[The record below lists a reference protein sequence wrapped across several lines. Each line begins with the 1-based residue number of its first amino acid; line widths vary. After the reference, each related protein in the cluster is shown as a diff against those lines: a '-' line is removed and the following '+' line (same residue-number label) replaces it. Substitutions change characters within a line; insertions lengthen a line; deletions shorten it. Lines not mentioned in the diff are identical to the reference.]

1 MITKHTFRQWLVGLY
16 SEYAYDNKFEDMI
29 KEENAKKARR
39 FSFEVLNFLEQHDLL
54 K

>member
-16 SEYAYDNKFEDMI
+16 AEYAYDNKFEAMI
-29 KEENAKKARR
+29 EEKNAKKAQR
-39 FSFEVLNFLEQHDLL
+39 FSFEVLDFLEQHDLL